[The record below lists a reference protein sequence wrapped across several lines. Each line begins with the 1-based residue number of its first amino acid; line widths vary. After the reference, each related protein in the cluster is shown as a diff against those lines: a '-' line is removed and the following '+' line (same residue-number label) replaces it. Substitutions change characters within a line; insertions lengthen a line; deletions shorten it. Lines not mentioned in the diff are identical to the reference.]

1 MLIFLEYYETPK
13 SVSSKIKDLQLKKSC
28 LKCPFS
34 FADRKTLKLRPRTR

>member
-13 SVSSKIKDLQLKKSC
+13 SGSNKINGLALFFFC

-34 FADRKTLKLRPRTR
+34 FGGSKTLSFKARTR